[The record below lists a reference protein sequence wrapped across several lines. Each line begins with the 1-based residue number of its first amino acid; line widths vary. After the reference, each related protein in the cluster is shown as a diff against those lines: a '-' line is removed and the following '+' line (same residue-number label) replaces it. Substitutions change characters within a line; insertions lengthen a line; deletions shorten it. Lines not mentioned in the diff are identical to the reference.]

1 MPAWRYNSTAKCCTV
16 KSGKAVTSI
25 IVVSGRDGVWRLQN
39 MELESSDDVQSRLL
53 AELPMFQPEWNGD
66 FVLVEFQEVHT

>member
-25 IVVSGRDGVWRLQN
+25 VVSGQDGVWRLQN
-39 MELESSDDVQSRLL
+39 MELESSNDVQSRLL